1 MMSGQTSSSDARSAA
16 MARRRAISNS
26 GAGSMAKTDAALA
39 GLSGNEL
46 ARARRAMLAK
56 GGASPRP
63 AAPAV
68 SAQVEYA
75 KPEPEPRVQA
85 PASAPVELQGG
96 RQAARQHRAKQCMG
110 RGDTPSCRPSG
121 RLRPVPLKVEFGTT
135 LSGALVS
142 GSQVERTLQVTG
154 NEAGTCRTVTGTE
167 YIGSEQFEQFCGTRP
182 EGAVAKV
189 GVSETS
195 RGGLLTGTQVG
206 RSVRVTG
213 DESGSCKTV
222 TGTEYLGAERFDEFC
237 QRKGYNERPEKVAV
251 GSTMGRGMAVTG
263 SDEARAA
270 RVTGA
275 ESGASRTITGAQYSD
290 AGVAR
295 MTINGPSKV
304 ALTHTVA
311 GRPVTGTEVGR
322 SVKVTGDEAGECI
335 QVSGIEYLSTEQ
347 FVSQCGTRPAPA
359 PSKMA
364 EGHSRSGQKITGVM
378 ATPGPKPTGDE
389 RVGSRLVTGNDYYVG
404 EDGAPAARDVGTSGH
419 AISGSAFEGYGKV
432 TGSEGGSRLP
442 ISGTPYANRGRN
454 EATCGCRHAGQSDQV
469 TVQSGRFVPREF
481 VAQPAEV
488 EVAQADFSI
497 LSPARQAHQRVTGT
511 RYGGAERI
519 TGPGDRAGGLVSGT
533 PEFRYR
539 DDVPA
544 QPVEVSKRVT
554 GEGREQGARITGDD
568 WARGGRITGT
578 EGMWAQG
585 RNPTHRGENRA
596 MFAGARANKEIE
608 RPEIQSAKVTGSSGN
623 TGKGALIT
631 VSGGARG

>member
-1 MMSGQTSSSDARSAA
+1 
-16 MARRRAISNS
+16 
-26 GAGSMAKTDAALA
+26 
-39 GLSGNEL
+39 
-46 ARARRAMLAK
+46 
-56 GGASPRP
+56 
-63 AAPAV
+63 
-68 SAQVEYA
+68 
-75 KPEPEPRVQA
+75 
-85 PASAPVELQGG
+85 
-96 RQAARQHRAKQCMG
+96 MG
-110 RGDTPSCRPSG
+110 RGDAPSCRTSG
-121 RLRPVPLKVEFGTT
+121 RLRPVPPKVEFGTT

-142 GSQVERTLQVTG
+142 GSQVERTTQVTG

-182 EGAVAKV
+182 EGAVAKI
-189 GVSETS
+189 GVSGTS
-195 RGGLLTGTQVG
+195 RGSLLTGTQVG

-237 QRKGYNERPEKVAV
+237 QRKGFNERPEKVAI
-251 GSTMGRGMAVTG
+251 GATMGRGMPVSG
-263 SDEARAA
+263 SDEARTN

-335 QVSGIEYLSTEQ
+335 QVSGIEYLSNEQ
-347 FVSQCGTRPAPA
+347 FVSHCGTRSAPT
-359 PSKMA
+359 PSRVA
-364 EGHSRSGQKITGVM
+364 EGRSRSGQKITGVM
-378 ATPGPKPTGDE
+378 AAPGPKPTGDE

-404 EDGAPAARDVGTSGH
+404 EDGAPAAR
-419 AISGSAFEGYGKV
+419 GKQDA
-432 TGSEGGSRLP
+432 S
-442 ISGTPYANRGRN
+442 
-454 EATCGCRHAGQSDQV
+454 CGCRHAAQSDRV
-469 TVQSGRFVPREF
+469 AVQSSRFVPREY
-481 VAQPAEV
+481 VEQEAEAV
-488 EVAQADFSI
+488 QSDFSI
-497 LSPARQAHQRVTGT
+497 LSPARQAQQRVTGT
-511 RYGGAERI
+511 RYGSAERI

-539 DDVPA
+539 DDANV

-585 RNPTHRGENRA
+585 RNPTHRGEMRA
-596 MFAGARANKEIE
+596 MFTGARANMEIE
-608 RPEIQSAKVTGSSGN
+608 RPEVQSAKVTGSSGN